1 MKEYRYPQLRPYL
14 TPDVQ
19 VIDLVSEKVLCGSP
33 DGSTESYSRGGE
45 YSESD
50 FD

>member
-1 MKEYRYPQLRPYL
+1 MKEYRYPQLRPYQ

-33 DGSTESYSRGGE
+33 DGATESFGLGGN
-45 YSESD
+45 YTDSD